1 MVFFFFEKTTLCSIM
16 FIGYRKRDVMKIIS
30 INAGSSSLKFSLF
43 EMDNETVIASGLFER
58 IGIEG
63 SKYTIKF
70 NGEKISQ
77 EVDLPT
83 HVDAVNILLDKLT
96 DLNIISSLDEIYGVG
111 HRIVQGKD
119 IFKESVIVTDEVME
133 KLETIKGFAPLHNPA
148 NMLGIE
154 AFRKVMPNTPMVAVF
169 DTAFHQ
175 TMDKTTFL
183 YPVPYSWYE
192 DYGVRKYGAH
202 GTSHRYIAET
212 VKELLGKDE
221 FRLISCHIGNGG
233 SITAIK
239 DGKCVDTS
247 MGFTPLAGIMM
258 GTRSGDVDPSII
270 PYVMEQEGKNAS
282 EIIDDLNKRSGLFGM
297 SEYSSDMRDVLE
309 KCDLQ
314 DEKAIV
320 ARDKYVRRVVDY
332 IAQYYVLLG
341 GADVIVFTA
350 GVGENSIP
358 VRRQI
363 CEELACLGVKIDLDL
378 NNKRGELVK
387 ISSDDSS
394 IAVYV
399 IPTDEELMIARDT
412 LHLINR

>member
-1 MVFFFFEKTTLCSIM
+1 
-16 FIGYRKRDVMKIIS
+16 MKIIS

-43 EMDNETVIASGLFER
+43 NMDDESVIASGLFER

-63 SKYTIKF
+63 SNYTIKF
-70 NGEKISQ
+70 NGEKITQ
-77 EVDLPT
+77 EVELAT
-83 HVDAVNILLDKLT
+83 HVDAVNILLDKLI
-96 DLNIISSLDEIYGVG
+96 DLNIISSLDEIHGVG

-119 IFKESVIVTDEVME
+119 IFTESVLINDEVME
-133 KLETIKGFAPLHNPA
+133 KLDAIKGFAPLHNPA

-154 AFRKVMPNTPMVAVF
+154 AFRKVLPNVPMVAVF

-175 TMDKTTFL
+175 TMDKSTYL

-258 GTRSGDVDPSII
+258 GTRSGDIDPSII

-282 EIIDDLNKRSGLFGM
+282 EVIDDLNKRSGLFGM
-297 SEYSSDMRDVLE
+297 SEYSSDMRDILE
-309 KCDLQ
+309 KCDQQ

-363 CEELACLGVKIDLDL
+363 CEELACLGVKIDLDK
-378 NNKRGELVK
+378 NNVRGEVVK
-387 ISSDDSS
+387 ISTDDSS
-394 IAVYV
+394 IDVYV